1 MNPDTRTRKGSS
13 FLRRLASVTVAGTLL
28 LLIPSWTAA
37 EKDGARTQPMD
48 FLSRMLLGIQP
59 LEGKMAQDFG
69 LPTLEGKTVRLSDL
83 KGKVVLLTFWA
94 SWCPACRIEMPK
106 LEEVHRRYKDRDLAV
121 LTVAI
126 DTRGRKS
133 VYPFAK
139 GFGFTFPI
147 LLDPKNDIM
156 DRYGVNLIPTTFVVG
171 RDGELLGKAIGP
183 KNWKGGNAER
193 FFENL
198 LQAAQTSPP
207 FDVRAQTEK

>member
-1 MNPDTRTRKGSS
+1 LFRW
-13 FLRRLASVTVAGTLL
+13 LAFVTAAATLF

-37 EKDGARTQPMD
+37 EKDGAKTQPVD

-59 LEGKMAQDFG
+59 LEGKKAQDFA
-69 LPTLEGKTVRLSDL
+69 LPTLDGKIVRFSDL

-94 SWCPACRIEMPK
+94 SWCPACRLEMPK

-126 DTRGRKS
+126 DTRGKKS

-156 DRYGVNLIPTTFVVG
+156 DRYRVNLIPTTFVVG

-183 KNWKGGNAER
+183 KNWKSGNAER
-193 FFENL
+193 FFEGL
-198 LQAAQTSPP
+198 LQTAQTSPP
-207 FDVRAQTEK
+207 LDVRAQAKK